1 MKSNLRRF
9 YQAIFVLLLLLVAG
23 GAQAQTWPNRPL
35 HIRVGWA
42 PGGAT
47 DILARV
53 LAQKLQESYGVSVV
67 VENRPGAA
75 GGVDAAALAKSA
87 FDDHT
92 LMMVPPGV
100 QSINQFLYKTLG
112 YDPENDFVA
121 VGLVAQIPNA
131 LAVHAS
137 TRLVSFKELID
148 YAKANPNKMNYA
160 SAGVG
165 TTGHLLNE
173 LLKTRIGIQVTHVPY
188 KGNGP
193 ALQALL
199 AREVDFNTDG
209 NPQLLQQIR
218 AGKLR
223 ALAVSSDKRWVQ
235 LPDVPTFAELG
246 YPELTMQVW
255 YGLVAQAKMPREII
269 ARVNKDVNA
278 ILAQP
283 EMVKRLREL
292 NLEALPGSPEDM
304 AALVRRERARW
315 KGVVEASGARVD

>member
-1 MKSNLRRF
+1 M
-9 YQAIFVLLLLLVAG
+9 LVAHS
-23 GAQAQTWPNRPL
+23 AQAQNWPNRPL
-35 HIRVGWA
+35 HMRVGWA
-42 PGGAT
+42 PGGTT
-47 DILARV
+47 DILARII
-53 LAQKLQESYGVSVV
+53 AQKLQETYGVAVL

-75 GGVDAAALAKSA
+75 GGVDAAAFANSA
-87 FDDHT
+87 LDDHT

-100 QSINQFLYKTLG
+100 QSINQFLYKSLG
-112 YDPENDFVA
+112 YDPENDFVS
-121 VGLVAQIPNA
+121 VCLVAQIPNA
-131 LAVHAS
+131 LAIHAS
-137 TRLVSFKELID
+137 TQLFSFKEFID

-160 SAGVG
+160 SAGIG

-173 LLKTRIGIQVTHVPY
+173 LLKTRVGIDVTHVPY

-209 NPQLLQQIR
+209 NAGLLQQIR

-255 YGLVAQAKMPREII
+255 YGLVAQAKMPKAII
-269 ARVNKDVNA
+269 ARVNRDVNA
-278 ILAQP
+278 ILARP
-283 EMVKRLREL
+283 EMVARLREL

-304 AALVRRERARW
+304 AALAQRERVRW
-315 KGVVEASGARVD
+315 KKVVEASGARAD